1 MEGMQK
7 VEEDMQ
13 LVEKDMQMK
22 DMRMK
27 DTKDM
32 QDMVELDM
40 SKLVVGNLLVEVQNI
55 EGLEEEEE
63 QKHMVVLME
72 HMLWL
77 GAATIQITI

>member
-77 GAATIQITI
+77 GVWHFHNAL